1 MNEVIMAA
9 SGRNLLAPEE
19 DKEDQ
24 FDDVVPQLSM
34 ILPPPLLGLVASY
47 AWEAPLEKPFLFAGC
62 DYLLEKILFLAEH
75 AGPLDQFERYVTK
88 FLGRELT
95 KKEGRASVL
104 LDETIIMGNREG
116 TFAQCLAI
124 GLDRTI
130 RKMHDLCLMSRDI
143 EEKEVKEDK
152 MYVQAK
158 SDGKLHYVVKT
169 ALGITKGVITAAEIQ
184 EKSIPRPFNDE
195 TLQRWKSKILNITS
209 MRGHTPKDGIELSEG
224 RTERFIKIVGNFCEK
239 GLLPPEKLQAVKKQV
254 EDVSPPEDEKEKAK
268 RKDAARQ
275 LFEGF
280 IDDEK
285 NTDDENVKKTD
296 QAMETFKKFVE
307 VMKLASMNNENK
319 DRLTD
324 NRYSIGLIHL
334 MDECIDI
341 LVKRGGDLPG
351 FWYGKKGDL
360 FCYKMIADFLQI
372 QQWVPARVR
381 QIFRLEY
388 GLYSLFYENKKPDH
402 GCADASGA
410 LYREPAAHVV
420 IGVNSFYGDWGRS
433 RRTAGGCGRSEPRL
447 GRHVGGCFQYLLQAI
462 ASASRHY
469 APAATNPSHT
479 EPLPN
484 NVGIRRSPT
493 ATAAG
498 Q

>member
-1 MNEVIMAA
+1 MAA
-9 SGRNLLAPEE
+9 SSNNLLAQEE
-19 DKEDQ
+19 SKEDH
-24 FDDVVPQLSM
+24 FDDDVAPREIM
-34 ILPPPLLGLVASY
+34 ILPPSLLGLVANY

-62 DYLLEKILFLAEH
+62 DYLLEKILFLSEH

-88 FLGRELT
+88 FLGREIT
-95 KKEGRASVL
+95 NKTGRESVL
-104 LDETIIMGNREG
+104 LDDPTIVMGKNAVVQREG

-124 GLDRTI
+124 GLDTTI
-130 RKMHDLCLMSRDI
+130 RKMHDLCLISRDI

-195 TLQRWKSKILNITS
+195 ILQRWKLKILNITS

-224 RTERFIKIVGNFCEK
+224 RTERFIKIVENFCKK
-239 GLLPPEKLQAVKKQV
+239 GLLPPEKLQAVKRQV
-254 EDVSPPEDEKEKAK
+254 ENVSPPEDEKEKAK

-280 IDDEK
+280 IDDKK

-307 VMKLASMNNENK
+307 MMKLASMNNEKK

-341 LVKRGGDLPG
+341 LVKRGGELTDG
-351 FWYGKKGDL
+351 WYGKKGDL
-360 FCYKMIADFLQI
+360 FCYKMIGEFLQTT
-372 QQWVPARVR
+372 QWVPARVR
-381 QIFRLEY
+381 QIFGLKY

-402 GCADASGA
+402 TRADVTGT
-410 LYREPAAHVV
+410 LYREPEDGFV
-420 IGVNSFYGDWGRS
+420 IGVNSFYGDFGHGVGDVAGRL
-433 RRTAGGCGRSEPRL
+433 RGVLVGRAFHVFNTYYKQLHQHPDIMHQQRPIHRT
-447 GRHVGGCFQYLLQAI
+447 
-462 ASASRHY
+462 
-469 APAATNPSHT
+469 PSIC
-479 EPLPN
+479 P
-484 NVGIRRSPT
+484 IM
-493 ATAAG
+493 
-498 Q
+498 